1 MGCDIHCYIQYKE
14 KTEDNRWWDCF
25 GGHIYLG
32 RNYAM
37 FGVLA
42 GVRDKYAPHSFQPK
56 GLLPKEKLSWR
67 VKDDLYLT
75 ITEDG
80 KGENEATL
88 EDAMRW
94 FNGSKI
100 VNDSKGNPYLVLH
113 PDWHSHSWMT
123 IEEYKQALKW
133 YKEYAKEDGI
143 EGGVPFDYKVI
154 LKVMKVLE
162 NNGRNDVL
170 LIFWFD
176 N

>member
-1 MGCDIHCYIQYKE
+1 MGCDAHFYIQYKK
-14 KTEDNRWWDCF
+14 KTEDDQLWRNF
-25 GGHIYLG
+25 GGRLNPG

-37 FGVLA
+37 FGILA
-42 GVRDKYAPHSFQPK
+42 GVRDKNPPHSFEPK
-56 GLLPKEKLSWR
+56 GILPEEKQSWYVR
-67 VKDDLYLT
+67 NDLYLY

-80 KGENEATL
+80 KGDNETTL
-88 EDAMRW
+88 ERAKSWGGCQIINDI
-94 FNGSKI
+94 NG
-100 VNDSKGNPYLVLH
+100 DPYKVDH